1 MTSIV
6 VSSSCDE
13 GSNDEALVV
22 LLHGGGYSGLTW
34 GPMAK
39 TLKDSV
45 RCRIWAL
52 DLRGHGDTVFADE
65 DEEKVLEAE
74 RMAEDISAVISHLV
88 ASQGGLTGPVVIVGH
103 SMGGALAVHTGTW
116 RVIHSSASHRI
127 SISLKTSQ

>member
-1 MTSIV
+1 MPSILWG
-6 VSSSCDE
+6 SSCDE

-45 RCRIWAL
+45 RCRIWAF

-65 DEEKVLEAE
+65 AEEKVLEAE

-88 ASQGGLTGPVVIVGH
+88 ASRGGLTGPVVIVGH

-116 RVIHSSASHRI
+116 VILRGPI
-127 SISLKTSQ
+127 VG